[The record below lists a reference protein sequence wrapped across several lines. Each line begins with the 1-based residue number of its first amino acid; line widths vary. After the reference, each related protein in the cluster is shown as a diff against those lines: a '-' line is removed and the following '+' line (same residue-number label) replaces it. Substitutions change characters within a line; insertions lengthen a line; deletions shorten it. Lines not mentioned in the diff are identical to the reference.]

1 MSAHHLPPL
10 TPAAGAPWLIDRL
23 TNGHPVAAFGVRG
36 ARTPEIARLAKASG
50 HEVIWVDLEHSPMP
64 IDVAGQI
71 CACALDIGI
80 MPLVRVPER
89 EYGVIGRLL
98 DAGAMGIIAPRVET
112 AEQAADIVAAC
123 RFPPHGHRSAIG
135 TLPLVQYRRMPA
147 DALYRTADQATLVKV
162 LVESPLGI
170 RNLAEIAA
178 VPGVGLVGI
187 GTNDL
192 SAELGVPGD
201 FRDPAVRAA
210 HESALAAC
218 RAAGK
223 PLAIGGVSDA
233 AYSAELVRMGAAPL
247 LMTAIDTD
255 LLLAAAQARVA
266 QAFATLS

>member
-1 MSAHHLPPL
+1 MSVPL
-10 TPAAGAPWLIDRL
+10 SSSLSPAAGAPWLIDRL
-23 TNGHPVAAFGVRG
+23 SHGQPVAAFGVRG
-36 ARTPEIARLAKASG
+36 ARTPEIARLAQASG
-50 HEVIWVDLEHSPMP
+50 HEVIWVDLEHSTMP

-71 CACALDIGI
+71 CACALDIGL

-112 AEQAADIVAAC
+112 AAQAADIVAAC
-123 RFPPHGHRSAIG
+123 RFPAQGHRSAIG
-135 TLPLVQYRRMPA
+135 TLPLVQYRRMAPE
-147 DALYRTADQATLVKV
+147 ALYRAADQATLVKV

-170 RNLAEIAA
+170 RNMAEIAA
-178 VPGVGLVGI
+178 VPGVDLLAI

-201 FRDPAVRAA
+201 FRHPTVRAA
-210 HESALAAC
+210 HEAALAAC

-223 PLAIGGVSDA
+223 PLAIGGIGDA
-233 AYSAELVRMGAAPL
+233 AYSAELVRLGAAPL

-266 QAFATLS
+266 QALATLS